1 MVQGSWHFWFKQAW
15 LEGHSLLLEHSGLQ
29 YGGEPVKFGKQVHD
43 GIPDKSLHI
52 EFGPHGDGVHGVISA
67 TGAPKIT
74 KWIFNQMF
82 KY

>member
-1 MVQGSWHFWFKQAW
+1 M
-15 LEGHSLLLEHSGLQ
+15 LLEHSGLQ

-43 GIPDKSLHI
+43 GILDKSLHI

-74 KWIFNQMF
+74 K
-82 KY
+82 